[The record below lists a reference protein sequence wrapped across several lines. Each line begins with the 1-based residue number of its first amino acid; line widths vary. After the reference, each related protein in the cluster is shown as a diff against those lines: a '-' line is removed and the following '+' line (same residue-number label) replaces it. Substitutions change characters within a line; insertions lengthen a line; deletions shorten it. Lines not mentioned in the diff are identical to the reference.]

1 MLHGGECYIV
11 RMVVVGSASNSIF
24 KEMINSVEKVIRFKV
39 KVAFDSIFSS
49 SRRYKDQDILM
60 LLDTWWKMKDGF
72 VVA

>member
-11 RMVVVGSASNSIF
+11 RMVVFGSDSNSMF
-24 KEMINSVEKVIRFKV
+24 KEMINSIEKVIHFKV